1 MKSLMIIFIGVY
13 VLGLGPIGVAG
24 SEEWKD
30 EFDSICSR
38 TDIATSL
45 TVEELKTLI
54 ERCDRLKVTIEGLPD
69 ETQRKIYLKRLQ
81 MCRELFV
88 YVLKTKTEN

>member
-1 MKSLMIIFIGVY
+1 MKSFVVIFISVFIFGY
-13 VLGLGPIGVAG
+13 VAIVA
-24 SEEWKD
+24 SQQWKD

-45 TVEELKTLI
+45 TKEELKALI
-54 ERCDRLKVTIEGLPD
+54 ERCDRLKITIEGLPD
-69 ETQRKIYLKRLQ
+69 ETQRKVYLKRLQ
-81 MCRELFV
+81 MCRELFL

>member
-1 MKSLMIIFIGVY
+1 MKSFVVVFISVFIFGY
-13 VLGLGPIGVAG
+13 VTIVA
-24 SEEWKD
+24 SQQWKD

-45 TVEELKTLI
+45 TKEELKSLI
-54 ERCDRLKVTIEGLPD
+54 ERCDRLKITIEGLPD
-69 ETQRKIYLKRLQ
+69 ETQRKVYLKRLQ
-81 MCRELFV
+81 MCRELFL